1 MSIDAVHWALHE
13 SRLPSPTVKLV
24 LLMMANDAD
33 SDCTVVIEPHL
44 FASACCLSLDE
55 LKVALR
61 ALLERGLIE
70 HVKDDGRKRRQTQ
83 VVYRLTGYGA

>member
-1 MSIDAVHWALHE
+1 MSIDTLHWAIHE

-24 LLMMANDAD
+24 LLMLANDAD
-33 SDCTVVIEPHL
+33 SNNTVVVEPHL

-55 LKVALR
+55 LKVAFR

-70 HVKDDGRKRRQTQ
+70 LVKDDGRKRRQTQ
-83 VVYRLTGYGA
+83 FVYRLQGYDA

>member
-1 MSIDAVHWALHE
+1 MSIDALHWAIHE
-13 SRLPSPTVKLV
+13 NRLPSPTVKLV

-33 SDCTVVIEPHL
+33 GDHTVLMEPHL
-44 FASACCLSLDE
+44 FASSCCLSLDE

-61 ALLERGLIE
+61 SLLDRGLIE

-83 VVYRLTGYGA
+83 IVYRLQGYDA